1 MNRSLRSLLVKAS
14 LFTTLLFAACDD
26 SSSADDAEDSS
37 SSAAPASSGSQ
48 TGSSDSQSSSS
59 VSAFAYVLDTA
70 AVDYKST
77 TAHMAAFLDF
87 SAGSITHIA
96 YDAWDI
102 AIDASDATII
112 ANCGIWGSGVR
123 ILKTASTD
131 ITADFT
137 AEQASITGIVDTTVN
152 PFAGEF
158 SSQGA
163 GSGTVYLIKDATG
176 AYYKVAFASFGPMGK
191 YSVLVAKGLAATTAT
206 EVAGSIVSAYGYT
219 YIDLGDAKDVTTIM
233 PKADAWDVKFARGLE
248 FDMGGSFSARSAVTF
263 NSKKGVKAAIAEGK
277 NIAEVTT
284 VDGVTFSSDPL
295 LIGASWYTFDHT
307 AKTYSV
313 NTATYAFQTVEGNYA
328 KLQLKSFYGP
338 NQEQF
343 WTIVKYGYQANGSQT
358 FPE

>member
-1 MNRSLRSLLVKAS
+1 MNRSLSSLLVKAS
-14 LFTTLLFAACDD
+14 LFTTLMLAACDD
-26 SSSADDAEDSS
+26 SSSTDDTEVSS
-37 SSAAPASSGSQ
+37 SSAAAASSDSQ
-48 TGSSDSQSSSS
+48 VGSSDSQSSSS
-59 VSAFAYVLDTA
+59 ALAFTYVIDTA

-77 TAHMAAFLDF
+77 TAHMAAYLDF
-87 SAGSITHIA
+87 SSGTMTHIT

-102 AIDASDATII
+102 AIDASNATII
-112 ANCGIWGSGVR
+112 ANCGVWGSGVR
-123 ILKTASTD
+123 IYKTTSTD
-131 ITADFT
+131 IAADFT
-137 AEQASITGIVDTTVN
+137 AEQSKITGIVDTTVN

-158 SSQGA
+158 SEQGA
-163 GSGTVYLIKDATG
+163 GSGTVYLIKDAAG
-176 AYYKVAFASFGPMGK
+176 AYYKIAFASYGPMGK
-191 YSVLVAKGLAATTAT
+191 YSLKMASGLAATTAA
-206 EVAGSIVSAYGYT
+206 EVTGSIASAYGYT
-219 YIDLGDAKDVTTIM
+219 YFDLSTNQDVTSSM

-248 FDMGGSFSARSAVTF
+248 FDMGGTVSARSAVTF
-263 NSKKGVKAAIAEGK
+263 NKKGGVQAAIADGK

-284 VDGVTFSSDPL
+284 VDGVAFSSDPL

-343 WTIVKYGYQANGSQT
+343 WTIVKYGYQANGSKT